1 MPRAEALPDEI
12 GKFGY
17 VQPFEVRSDRWE
29 TDLSLLVRELENQ
42 GFKRTA
48 TTAVRYPT
56 PRVSITEI
64 PQKEFARIL
73 RSLPGWTEV
82 ASPLPGQEPLQQIEL
97 RKSFEF
103 ESFPEAIEFIREVS
117 ESADKVQH
125 HPRWENIWRTVTI
138 WLSTWDIGH
147 KPSQLDIDLARE
159 IERIYKKRLGK
170 KKRLAKPAK
179 YRVMP

>member
-1 MPRAEALPDEI
+1 
-12 GKFGY
+12 
-17 VQPFEVRSDRWE
+17 
-29 TDLSLLVRELENQ
+29 LENQ

-64 PQKEFARIL
+64 PHKEFARIL
-73 RSLPGWTEV
+73 RSLPGWAEV
-82 ASPLPGQEPLQQIEL
+82 VSPLPGQEPLQQIEL

-103 ESFPEAIEFIREVS
+103 ESFPQAIEFMDEVS
-117 ESADKVQH
+117 ESVNQVQH

-147 KPSQLDIDLARE
+147 KPSQLDVDLARE
-159 IERIYKKRLGK
+159 IERIYKKRSRGG
-170 KKRLAKPAK
+170 KPARKPGK